1 MLRSRARNMAA
12 RMAFS
17 ACPSGVV
24 DIVCGTLQAKLFT
37 KDLSSGSS
45 RCIQY
50 GSVMPQMVPPKWVPR
65 TICGKLCCYGWS
77 PRTKYGCHRWSP
89 RTIYGAVSGPPLP
102 QMVPLKLSL
111 EMMSRGS
118 YEVNLANMDR
128 VIIIIIYFSLCMHC
142 FMQ

>member
-1 MLRSRARNMAA
+1 MYRVVKFYGRALKFKLNASFMRDSRVTLTSLVIPYTC
-12 RMAFS
+12 FL
-17 ACPSGVV
+17 GIG
-24 DIVCGTLQAKLFT
+24 IVAG
-37 KDLSSGSS
+37 LSCHIWSPQNGS
-45 RCIQY
+45 
-50 GSVMPQMVPPKWVPR
+50 PR

-89 RTIYGAVSGPPLP
+89 RTICGAVSGPPLP

-128 VIIIIIYFSLCMHC
+128 VVISIIYFSLCIASC
-142 FMQ
+142 SS